1 MRRADLSLLV
11 VAAAASIAA
20 FGRVHALMGD
30 PAVGL
35 DPSVAAPR
43 APSVPE
49 IRSAP
54 SVPWQRPLFSRM
66 ASPAKPADDNITTGG
81 VAQNVALPRLIGVI
95 INENDRMAIFIYGA
109 KVQRVAENQEIGE
122 WLLTS
127 IRRREAT
134 LRRNAETIVLKLD
147 PSTQ

>member
-1 MRRADLSLLV
+1 
-11 VAAAASIAA
+11 
-20 FGRVHALMGD
+20 
-30 PAVGL
+30 
-35 DPSVAAPR
+35 
-43 APSVPE
+43 
-49 IRSAP
+49 
-54 SVPWQRPLFSRM
+54 M